1 MGSFGDRVDKIME
14 EFHQPME
21 LKAVVDFL
29 QEKKKL
35 LSIDTNDIEKFQEI
49 PGPNFFNLTKKEI
62 SHKSGQ
68 FNLKYA
74 QADNIL
80 NVVDA
85 LNLIREAE
93 NKLKKVEMSVESAVK
108 LIKNLES
115 EQTISGETFL
125 CNRLGKTH
133 IGEEGTHWGFRE
145 KVALLEAVF
154 ERHLPEKLFWP
165 DIMQRF
171 KELTDSDRTEAACRQ
186 QWKNIGID
194 NVYNRIIPEKE
205 RLLEW
210 LAKK

>member
-35 LSIDTNDIEKFQEI
+35 LGIDTNDIEKFQEI

-85 LNLIREAE
+85 LNLICEAE

-133 IGEEGTHWGFRE
+133 IGEEGTHWASGR
-145 KVALLEAVF
+145 KWLYW
-154 ERHLPEKLFWP
+154 KLYLNGICPKSCFGC
-165 DIMQRF
+165 IMQRF
-171 KELTDSDRTEAACRQ
+171 KRAH
-186 QWKNIGID
+186 
-194 NVYNRIIPEKE
+194 
-205 RLLEW
+205 
-210 LAKK
+210 

>member
-1 MGSFGDRVDKIME
+1 MIVGECQIEKMNIYINDIVYRSRETKNMGSFGDRVDKIME

-115 EQTISGETFL
+115 EQTISGEK
-125 CNRLGKTH
+125 RL
-133 IGEEGTHWGFRE
+133 
-145 KVALLEAVF
+145 AM
-154 ERHLPEKLFWP
+154 LF
-165 DIMQRF
+165 
-171 KELTDSDRTEAACRQ
+171 DSLR
-186 QWKNIGID
+186 
-194 NVYNRIIPEKE
+194 
-205 RLLEW
+205 
-210 LAKK
+210 